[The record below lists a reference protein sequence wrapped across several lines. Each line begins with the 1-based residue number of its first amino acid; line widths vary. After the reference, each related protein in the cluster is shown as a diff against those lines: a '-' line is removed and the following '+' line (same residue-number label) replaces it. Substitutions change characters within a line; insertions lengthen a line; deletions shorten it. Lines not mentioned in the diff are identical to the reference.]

1 MSQKYGLIVKEKK
14 NSHVTRGRPVPTLV
28 FAEGDDDEDLRAPH
42 QGGMQHGSFTSKKLD
57 QIISSDDIFDYDGSY
72 ETFSRGV
79 GRKTTEITVMGSNEV
94 ENKAPVKSRYIESLK
109 TAAAVRDREK
119 ERVYERKLL
128 HEREADGVQEGLKFV
143 TQAYREKLA
152 QDKKLDYEDRLDE
165 LLEKRTGALSGGGME
180 AFYANLL
187 TKNVAMGGD
196 VAKNA
201 LSSRTAGS
209 MRQERAAGAGAC
221 HTSGK
226 GAVEVGESSASS
238 GSSSSFGERGGTHVS
253 AQALSHSIA
262 EKQSASSASPNA
274 TSISSASNLAIAVD
288 SARERYLARKRTLA
302 QANGLHEP
310 F

>member
-1 MSQKYGLIVKEKK
+1 MSKKYGLIVKEKK
-14 NSHVTRGRPVPTLV
+14 SSHVGKGRPVPTLV
-28 FAEGDDDEDLRAPH
+28 FAEGDDDDLRAPP
-42 QGGMQHGSFTSKKLD
+42 QGGLQPGSFTSKNLD
-57 QIISSDDIFDYDGSY
+57 QIISSDDIFDYDGAY
-72 ETFSRGV
+72 ETFSRGA
-79 GRKTTEITVMGSNEV
+79 GKKTTEITAIGSKEV
-94 ENKAPVKSRYIESLK
+94 ENKAHVKSRYIESLK

-128 HEREADGVQEGLKFV
+128 HEREADGVEEGLKFV

-152 QDKKLDYEDRLDE
+152 QDNKLDYEDRLDE
-165 LLEKRTGALSGGGME
+165 LLEKRTGALFGGGME

-209 MRQERAAGAGAC
+209 MRQERAAGAGTC

-226 GAVEVGESSASS
+226 GVVEVGESSVSS
-238 GSSSSFGERGGTHVS
+238 GSSSSFGERGGAHAS
-253 AQALSHSIA
+253 AQASSHA
-262 EKQSASSASPNA
+262 VAKKQSASSASPNA
-274 TSISSASNLAIAVD
+274 TSMPSTSSLAIAVD